1 MTNQVT
7 AETRHLIEAGAFVSE
22 SADANG
28 LWKIK
33 VINSGR
39 GSSGTYPP
47 STLEKYH
54 HAFDDVLSF
63 SNHPVGWDGPES
75 RDFSQIAGQIVG
87 ETWVEQDEQGK
98 TAIFANYLPDPEYKD
113 KLERY
118 KGKLGISIYVEGSGY
133 IDDNGDFIVDW
144 FNENDPYRSVDVV
157 LAAGRGGKFLESARK
172 FYAQRSAEQKPSAA
186 SAGDS
191 KPKGKTMEKE
201 ILDAIEK
208 LNANVEALIAKETQE
223 AQAQADADALAEA
236 KADGA
241 KAFSEAMKLIEGA
254 NLLSAQVEELSA
266 RALLGED
273 IAEAVASAKVI
284 AEQAREAA
292 KSEERSVESGR
303 MFESSNA
310 DDDYEFKGYGG

>member
-1 MTNQVT
+1 
-7 AETRHLIEAGAFVSE
+7 
-22 SADANG
+22 
-28 LWKIK
+28 
-33 VINSGR
+33 
-39 GSSGTYPP
+39 
-47 STLEKYH
+47 
-54 HAFDDVLSF
+54 
-63 SNHPVGWDGPES
+63 
-75 RDFSQIAGQIVG
+75 
-87 ETWVEQDEQGK
+87 
-98 TAIFANYLPDPEYKD
+98 
-113 KLERY
+113 
-118 KGKLGISIYVEGSGY
+118 
-133 IDDNGDFIVDW
+133 
-144 FNENDPYRSVDVV
+144 
-157 LAAGRGGKFLESARK
+157 
-172 FYAQRSAEQKPSAA
+172 
-186 SAGDS
+186 
-191 KPKGKTMEKE
+191 MEKE